1 MKKIFLRFA
10 ALSAL
15 FITGISEAK
24 AQGPGAF
31 SGDLMLNG
39 NFFQRDSAIGAA
51 GNDLYD
57 KYLSGGEG
65 WLSLR
70 YSNYGFTGYLR
81 LDVFNN
87 SNLKDPLKAMSGF
100 GIGAWSISKEVKG
113 LTITGGYIYDQIGS
127 GILFRSYE
135 DRGLLI
141 DNALEGLHLKYKLTD
156 QITLKAFTGQQ
167 KNIFDR
173 YRPIIKGFN
182 AEGNFSLSKSVNITP
197 GIGALNRTL
206 DQTSYNTIYNTVQA
220 YPIEDRFTPK
230 YNTYAFTAYN
240 TLSAGDFTWY
250 VEGAYKTHETIN
262 FPTLNPNSITYDY
275 RDKSGNIVFSTL
287 SYARKGLAV
296 NFTGKRTENFVMRVA
311 PDENSP
317 NNGMVN
323 WQPIVAQIRPQRLMA
338 RYTPASQDI
347 SELALNANV
356 LVSPNDNYDFN
367 LSYTHINTLD
377 NVELYREGYFEAN
390 IRSVDNFLIDVGA
403 QYMRYNLFYQGKV
416 GDPIVTAFT
425 PFTEITYLIDSKNS
439 LRLQAQYMNTK
450 QDDGSWAFVA
460 LEYAIAPKWSF
471 ALSDMYNVAPSETSK
486 FKDKH
491 FYNVFIARTQ
501 GAHRISLA
509 YVKQVAGI
517 NCSGGVCRYEPAFSG
532 LRLSITSSF

>member
-10 ALSAL
+10 TLSLLLASGL
-15 FITGISEAK
+15 ARTH
-24 AQGPGAF
+24 AQGPGNF

-87 SNLKDPLKAMSGF
+87 SNLKNPLQAMSGF
-100 GIGAWSISKEVKG
+100 GIGAWNISKEVKG

-141 DNALEGLHLKYKLTD
+141 DNALQGLHLKYRLTD
-156 QITLKAFTGQQ
+156 QVTLKAFTGQQ

-182 AEGNFSLSKSVNITP
+182 AEGNFNLSENINITP
-197 GIGALNRTL
+197 GIGVLNRTL
-206 DQTSYNTIYNTVQA
+206 DQTSYNTIYNTVQS
-220 YPIEDRFTPK
+220 YDVEDRFTPK
-230 YNTYAFTAYN
+230 YNVYAFTGYN

-250 VEGAYKTHETIN
+250 VEGAYKTNETIN
-262 FPTLNPNSITYDY
+262 FPTLSPTAINYQY
-275 RDKSGNIVFSTL
+275 KDKSGNILFSTL

-296 NFTGKRTENFVMRVA
+296 NLTGKRTENFVMRIA

-356 LVSPNDNYDFN
+356 LVSPNDDYDFN

-377 NVELYREGYFEAN
+377 DEELYREAYFEAN
-390 IRSVDNFLIDVGA
+390 IRSVKNFLIDVGA

-416 GDPIVTAFT
+416 GDPIVNAFT
-425 PFTEITYLIDSKNS
+425 PFTEITYIIDSKNS
-439 LRLQAQYMNTK
+439 LKLQAQYMNTK
-450 QDDGSWAFVA
+450 QDDGSWAYVG

-471 ALSDMYNVAPSETSK
+471 ALSDMYNVSPSETSK

>member
-1 MKKIFLRFA
+1 MKKNLLRFA
-10 ALSAL
+10 TLSLLLASGL
-15 FITGISEAK
+15 GRTH
-24 AQGPGAF
+24 AQGPGNF

-87 SNLKDPLKAMSGF
+87 SNLKNPLQAMSGF
-100 GIGAWSISKEVKG
+100 GIGAWNISKEVKG

-141 DNALEGLHLKYKLTD
+141 DNALQGLHLKYRLND
-156 QITLKAFTGQQ
+156 QVTLKAFTGQQ

-182 AEGNFSLSKSVNITP
+182 AEGNFNLSENINITP
-197 GIGALNRTL
+197 GIGVLNRTL
-206 DQTSYNTIYNTVQA
+206 DQTSYNTIYNTVQS
-220 YPIEDRFTPK
+220 YDVEDRFTPK
-230 YNTYAFTAYN
+230 YNVYAFTGYN

-250 VEGAYKTHETIN
+250 VEGAYKTNETIN
-262 FPTLNPNSITYDY
+262 FPTLSPTAINYQY
-275 RDKSGNIVFSTL
+275 KDKSGNILFSTL

-296 NFTGKRTENFVMRVA
+296 NLTGKRTENFVMRIA
-311 PDENSP
+311 PDENST

-347 SELALNANV
+347 SELAVNANV
-356 LVSPNDNYDFN
+356 LISPNDDYDFN

-377 NVELYREGYFEAN
+377 DEELYREAYFEAN
-390 IRSVDNFLIDVGA
+390 IRSVKNFLIDVGA
-403 QYMRYNLFYQGKV
+403 QYMRYNLFYQGKI
-416 GDPIVTAFT
+416 GDPIVNAFT
-425 PFTEITYLIDSKNS
+425 PFTEITYIIDSKNS
-439 LRLQAQYMNTK
+439 LKLQAQYMNTK
-450 QDDGSWAFVA
+450 QDDGSWAYVG

-471 ALSDMYNVAPSETSK
+471 ALSDMYNVSPSETSK

>member
-1 MKKIFLRFA
+1 MKKNFLRFA

-156 QITLKAFTGQQ
+156 QITVKAFTGQQ

-197 GIGALNRTL
+197 GVGVLNRTL
-206 DQTSYNTIYNTVQA
+206 DQTSYNSIYNTVQA
-220 YPIEDRFTPK
+220 YPVEDRFTPK

-262 FPTLNPNSITYDY
+262 FPTLNPNSVTYDY

-287 SYARKGLAV
+287 SYARKGLAI
-296 NFTGKRTENFVMRVA
+296 NFTGKRTENFVMRIA

-347 SELALNANV
+347 SELAMNANV
-356 LVSPNDNYDFN
+356 LVSPNDDYDFN

-377 NVELYREGYFEAN
+377 NVELYREAYFEAN
-390 IRSVDNFLIDVGA
+390 IRSLDNFLIDVGA

-416 GDPIVTAFT
+416 GDPIVSAFT
-425 PFTEITYLIDSKNS
+425 PFTEITYMIDSKNS
-439 LRLQAQYMNTK
+439 LKLQAQYMNTK

-471 ALSDMYNVAPSETSK
+471 ALSDMYNVSPSETSK

>member
-1 MKKIFLRFA
+1 MKKNFLRFA

-15 FITGISEAK
+15 LVSVFTK
-24 AQGPGAF
+24 VNAQGPGTF

-87 SNLKDPLKAMSGF
+87 SNLKNPLQAMSGF

-141 DNALEGLHLKYKLTD
+141 DNALEGLHLKYKLGD
-156 QITLKAFTGQQ
+156 NITLKAFTGQQ

-182 AEGNFSLSKSVNITP
+182 AEGNFALSKNVNITP
-197 GIGALNRTL
+197 GFGVLNRTL
-206 DQTSYNTIYNTVQA
+206 DQTSYNTIFNTIQS
-220 YPIEDRFTPK
+220 YPVEDRFTPK
-230 YNTYAFTAYN
+230 YNVYAFTGYN

-262 FPTLNPNSITYDY
+262 FPTLNPTSITYDY

-296 NFTGKRTENFVMRVA
+296 NFTGKRTENFVMRIA
-311 PDENSP
+311 PDENAP

-347 SELALNANV
+347 SELAFNANV
-356 LVSPNDNYDFN
+356 LVSPNDDYDFN

-377 NVELYREGYFEAN
+377 DEELYREAYFEAN
-390 IRSVDNFLIDVGA
+390 IRSVEHFLIDVGA
-403 QYMRYNLFYQGKV
+403 QYMRYNLFYQGKA
-416 GDPIVTAFT
+416 GDPIVNAFT

-439 LRLQAQYMNTK
+439 LKLQAQYMNTK
-450 QDDGSWAFVA
+450 QDDGSWAFVG

-471 ALSDMYNVAPSETSK
+471 ALSDMYNVSPSETSK

>member
-1 MKKIFLRFA
+1 MKKNFLRFA

-15 FITGISEAK
+15 FITGISEAR
-24 AQGPGAF
+24 AQGPGTF

-141 DNALEGLHLKYKLTD
+141 DNALEGLHLKYKLND

-173 YRPIIKGFN
+173 YRPVIKGFN
-182 AEGNFSLSKSVNITP
+182 AEGNFSLSKNVNITP
-197 GIGALNRTL
+197 GVGVLNRTL
-206 DQTSYNTIYNTVQA
+206 DQTSYSTIYNTVQA
-220 YPIEDRFTPK
+220 YPVEDRFTPK

-356 LVSPNDNYDFN
+356 LVSPNDDYDFN

-377 NVELYREGYFEAN
+377 NVELYREAYFEAN
-390 IRSVDNFLIDVGA
+390 IRSLDKFLIDVGV

-416 GDPIVTAFT
+416 GDPIVKAFT
-425 PFTEITYLIDSKNS
+425 PFTEITYLINSKNS
-439 LRLQAQYMNTK
+439 LRLQAQYMNTQ

-471 ALSDMYNVAPSETSK
+471 ALSDMYNVSPSESSK

-532 LRLSITSSF
+532 LRLSVTSSF

>member
-1 MKKIFLRFA
+1 MKKNFLRFA

-15 FITGISEAK
+15 FITGISEAR
-24 AQGPGAF
+24 AQGPGTF

-141 DNALEGLHLKYKLTD
+141 DNALEGLHLKYKLND

-182 AEGNFSLSKSVNITP
+182 AEGNFSLSKNVNITP
-197 GIGALNRTL
+197 GVGVLNRTL
-206 DQTSYNTIYNTVQA
+206 DQTSYSTIYNTVQA
-220 YPIEDRFTPK
+220 YPVEDRFTPK

-356 LVSPNDNYDFN
+356 LVSPNDDYDFN

-377 NVELYREGYFEAN
+377 NVELYREAYFETN
-390 IRSVDNFLIDVGA
+390 IRSLDKFLIDVGV

-416 GDPIVTAFT
+416 GDPIVKAFT
-425 PFTEITYLIDSKNS
+425 PFTEITYLINSKNS
-439 LRLQAQYMNTK
+439 LRLQAQYMNTQ

-471 ALSDMYNVAPSETSK
+471 ALSDMYNVSPSESSK

-532 LRLSITSSF
+532 LRLSVTSSF